1 MEGQREGRALA
12 GRTLITGGA
21 GFIGSR
27 LAARLLAER
36 QPVILLD
43 NFNDYYDPARKRA
56 NIADLR
62 AEFPDRPPLVVEADV
77 RDRSA
82 LSQLFVAE
90 EIRRVAHLA
99 GMAAVRYSVERAPL
113 YAEVNTLGSVNVL
126 ECARQHEVENFILA
140 STSSVY
146 GNAAPPFRE
155 DQIPDRPLAPYP
167 ASKRAAELMA
177 HATHALFG
185 LNVTIARLFNV
196 YGPAGRP
203 DMMPLKVLDWLH
215 EGRVI
220 PMYDGGALRR
230 DWTYIDDTVEALFRA
245 LQQPLGYEILN
256 LGFGATRSFAE
267 FVAIYEELTGIVARK
282 EHLPAPPSEPDTLWS
297 DPTKARR
304 LLGWQPKT
312 DLQTGLQATWDW
324 YRGAVLSR

>member
-1 MEGQREGRALA
+1 MA
-12 GRTLITGGA
+12 GVTLITGGA

-27 LAARLLAER
+27 LAARLLAEQ
-36 QPVILLD
+36 QPVIVLD

-56 NIADLR
+56 NIAALNAD
-62 AEFPDRPPLVVEADV
+62 FPDHPPRVVEADV
-77 RDRSA
+77 RDLGA
-82 LSQLFVAE
+82 LTRLFKE
-90 EIRRVAHLA
+90 ENIRHVAHMA

-113 YAEVNTLGSVNVL
+113 YVAVNTLGSVNVL
-126 ECARQHEVENFILA
+126 ECARKHGVENFILA

-146 GNAAPPFRE
+146 GNATPPFRE

-177 HATHALFG
+177 HTTYTLFG
-185 LNVTIARLFNV
+185 LNVTITRLFNV

-230 DWTYIDDTVEALFRA
+230 DWTYIDDTVDALYRA
-245 LQQPLGYEILN
+245 LRQPLGYEIIN

-267 FVAIYEELTGIVARK
+267 FVAIYEEITGITARK
-282 EHLPAPPSEPDTLWS
+282 EAVPAPLSEPKTLWC
-297 DPTKARR
+297 DPMKARQ
-304 LLGWQPKT
+304 LLGWQPHT
-312 DLQTGLQATWDW
+312 DLREGLLETWRW
-324 YRGAVLSR
+324 YQEAILGR